1 MADVLTLQAVR
12 EWAPM
17 YLAVHGGDP
26 AAALSEAPALVGLTV
41 ALDDAEAEAQ
51 GGPGAGG
58 LEGAV
63 AAALIAQTAG
73 STNRREDTIN

>member
-1 MADVLTLQAVR
+1 MLGDRLERATLARYAGITQDAD
-12 EWAPM
+12 M
-17 YLAVHGGDP
+17 
-26 AAALSEAPALVGLTV
+26 AAALSEAPALAGLTV

-51 GGPGAGG
+51 GVPGAGG

-73 STNRREDTIN
+73 STNRREDSIN